1 MGSNLGTPKHGF
13 VVEGSSWRWT
23 KCLLRFE
30 FRSMTSFN
38 QEISSSRI
46 ACQDLKCPDKETVA
60 SLYQHRYT
68 VCTPATEVPWRR
80 GSTAN
85 RGLAPFAW
93 WSRATHRS
101 DSCFLS
107 GKLGNQGLNSPTWK
121 LQSSWIV
128 TLPGTSRWRWYSS
141 SRVQRYPNISKLD
154 IILHSI
160 IYIYNIHNILYITN
174 YHDISIHNP
183 LIYLNIPL
191 NLPCPIMSCGYI
203 PACVHKNPVAVS
215 YV

>member
-1 MGSNLGTPKHGF
+1 MSRQRNSCLTVSTPLHRLHPCDRGAM
-13 VVEGSSWRWT
+13 EE
-23 KCLLRFE
+23 RFD
-30 FRSMTSFN
+30 
-38 QEISSSRI
+38 
-46 ACQDLKCPDKETVA
+46 CK
-60 SLYQHRYT
+60 
-68 VCTPATEVPWRR
+68 
-80 GSTAN
+80 
-85 RGLAPFAW
+85 
-93 WSRATHRS
+93 SRACPVCLVIPTHRS

-160 IYIYNIHNILYITN
+160 IYIYIYIHNILYITN